1 MEGFL
6 PGLWPIVW
14 YVLSIPVVVYGIIK
28 IKKVAEEVPDSKALL
43 AVSGAFMFILSS
55 LKIPSVTGSCS
66 HPTGN
71 GLGAAIFGPAVVS
84 VLATITLIF
93 QAFLLAHG
101 GITTLGANIFSM
113 GIVGPFAAWGI
124 YTLLDKYNVASTIC
138 IFFAAVFGNLFTY
151 ITTSF
156 QLALAFPEPT
166 FQAALT
172 TFLGIFALTQIPL
185 AIAEGFLVIVIWG
198 QLMKYKPKLLEK
210 LDVLKVKLDSNSKK
224 EEIAN

>member
-6 PGLWPIVW
+6 PSFWPIIW
-14 YVLSIPVVVYGIIK
+14 YVVSIPIIIYGLIK
-28 IKKVAEEVPDSKALL
+28 IKKLAEETPESKSLL

-84 VLATITLIF
+84 VMATIVLLF
-93 QAFLLAHG
+93 QALLLAHG

-124 YTLLDKYNVASTIC
+124 YKCLNNLNVSSSIS
-138 IFFAAVFGNLFTY
+138 IFFAAAFGNLFTY

-166 FQAALT
+166 FQAALS

-185 AIAEGFLVIVIWG
+185 AIAEGLLIVVIWD
-198 QLMKYKPKLLEK
+198 QLIKHKSKVLEK
-210 LDVLKVKLDSNSKK
+210 LNVLKVKLSSN
-224 EEIAN
+224 EELQES